1 MPFPFPFRTGRTR
14 FAVAAALTLSL
25 TALAGCSDSGGGGGG
40 SSSAPATPPSL
51 VPATTAPPS
60 ASASSRPPAGGAVKV
75 SIKDFTFRPARQT
88 VAPGT
93 RITVTNDD
101 TTTHTM
107 TATKG
112 KAFDTGDIAP
122 GKSATFTA
130 PSKAGAYPYDCTIH
144 PFMTGTLTVK

>member
-1 MPFPFPFRTGRTR
+1 MPFPFRTGRTR
-14 FAVAAALTLSL
+14 FAVAAAALTLSL

-51 VPATTAPPS
+51 VPATTS
-60 ASASSRPPAGGAVKV
+60 PPAGGGVKV
-75 SIKDFTFRPARQT
+75 SIKDFKFRPAKQT
-88 VAPGT
+88 VAPGA

>member
-1 MPFPFPFRTGRTR
+1 MPFSFRTGRTR
-14 FAVAAALTLSL
+14 FAVAAAAIALSS
-25 TALAGCSDSGGGGGG
+25 TALAGCSDSDGGGGGD
-40 SSSAPATPPSL
+40 SSAPATPPSL
-51 VPATTAPPS
+51 IPPTTSQPS
-60 ASASSRPPAGGAVKV
+60 ASASSRPPAGGTKV
-75 SIKDFTFRPARQT
+75 SIKDFKFRPADPT

-93 RITVTNDD
+93 KVTVTNDD

-107 TATKG
+107 TAAKG
-112 KAFDTGDIAP
+112 KAFDTGDLAP

>member
-1 MPFPFPFRTGRTR
+1 MPLSLRTGRAR
-14 FAVAAALTLSL
+14 FVAAAALALSL

-40 SSSAPATPPSL
+40 SSSAPATPPSSPS
-51 VPATTAPPS
+51 PASSP
-60 ASASSRPPAGGAVKV
+60 ASSRPPAGGQVKV
-75 SIKDFTFRPARQT
+75 SIKDFTFRPADVT
-88 VAPGT
+88 VAPGAT
-93 RITVTNDD
+93 ITVTNDD

-112 KAFDTGDIAP
+112 KVFDTGDIAA

-130 PSKAGAYPYDCTIH
+130 PSKAGGYPYDCTIH

>member
-1 MPFPFPFRTGRTR
+1 MPFSFRTARAR
-14 FAVAAALTLSL
+14 FTVAAAAFSLCL
-25 TALAGCSDSGGGGGG
+25 TALAGCSDGGDGG
-40 SSSAPATPPSL
+40 SDNSSAPATPPS
-51 VPATTAPPS
+51 PS
-60 ASASSRPPAGGAVKV
+60 PSMSSPPAAGGGMKV
-75 SIKDFTFRPARQT
+75 GIKDFTFQPAEPT

-93 RITVTNDD
+93 KITVANNDS
-101 TTTHTM
+101 TTHTM

-130 PSKAGAYPYDCTIH
+130 PSKAGDYPYDCTIH

>member
-1 MPFPFPFRTGRTR
+1 MPFSFRTGRTR
-14 FAVAAALTLSL
+14 FAVATAALSVGL
-25 TALAGCSDSGGGGGG
+25 TALTGCSDSDGGGGG
-40 SSSAPATPPSL
+40 SSSAPATPP
-51 VPATTAPPS
+51 PS
-60 ASASSRPPAGGAVKV
+60 ASASAPPPSSPASSRPAAGQVKV
-75 SIKDFTFRPARQT
+75 SIKDFKFRPADLT
-88 VAPGT
+88 VAPGAK
-93 RITVTNDD
+93 ITVTNND

-130 PSKAGAYPYDCTIH
+130 PSKAGGYPYDCTIH

>member
-1 MPFPFPFRTGRTR
+1 MPFSFRSGRTR
-14 FAVAAALTLSL
+14 FAVATAAFSVCL
-25 TALAGCSDSGGGGGG
+25 TALTGCSDSGGGGGGGGG
-40 SSSAPATPPSL
+40 SSSAPATPPS
-51 VPATTAPPS
+51 PPS
-60 ASASSRPPAGGAVKV
+60 ASASPASSAPPAGQVKV
-75 SIKDFTFRPARQT
+75 SIKDFKFRPAALT
-88 VAPGT
+88 VAAGAK
-93 RITVTNDD
+93 ITVTNND

-130 PSKAGAYPYDCTIH
+130 PSKAGGYPYDCTIH

>member
-1 MPFPFPFRTGRTR
+1 MPFSFRTGRTR
-14 FAVAAALTLSL
+14 FAVTAAAFSVCL
-25 TALAGCSDSGGGGGG
+25 TALTGCSDSGGGGGG

-51 VPATTAPPS
+51 SSPS
-60 ASASSRPPAGGAVKV
+60 SSPSSSSASSRPPAGQVKV
-75 SIKDFTFRPARQT
+75 SIKDFKFRPADLT
-88 VAPGT
+88 VAPGAK
-93 RITVTNDD
+93 ITVTNND

-130 PSKAGAYPYDCTIH
+130 PSKAGGYPYDCTIH

>member
-1 MPFPFPFRTGRTR
+1 MPLSSPFRTGRTR
-14 FAVAAALTLSL
+14 FAVAAAAFFLSL
-25 TALAGCSDSGGGGGG
+25 TALAGCSDSDGGGGG
-40 SSSAPATPPSL
+40 SSSSAPAT
-51 VPATTAPPS
+51 
-60 ASASSRPPAGGAVKV
+60 SRPPAGGGTKV
-75 SIKDFTFRPARQT
+75 SIKDFKFRPADPT
-88 VAPGT
+88 VAPGA

>member
-1 MPFPFPFRTGRTR
+1 MPFSFRTGRAR
-14 FAVAAALTLSL
+14 FAVAAAAIALSS

-51 VPATTAPPS
+51 IPPTASSPS
-60 ASASSRPPAGGAVKV
+60 ASASSRPPAGGGTKV
-75 SIKDFTFRPARQT
+75 SIKNFKFLPAAPT

-93 RITVTNDD
+93 KITVTNDD

>member
-1 MPFPFPFRTGRTR
+1 M
-14 FAVAAALTLSL
+14 
-25 TALAGCSDSGGGGGG
+25 
-40 SSSAPATPPSL
+40 
-51 VPATTAPPS
+51 
-60 ASASSRPPAGGAVKV
+60 
-75 SIKDFTFRPARQT
+75 SIKDFKFRPADLT
-88 VAPGT
+88 VAPGAK
-93 RITVTNDD
+93 ITVTNND

-130 PSKAGAYPYDCTIH
+130 PSKAGGYPYDCTIH

>member
-1 MPFPFPFRTGRTR
+1 MPFSFRTGRTR
-14 FAVAAALTLSL
+14 FAVAAAAIALSS
-25 TALAGCSDSGGGGGG
+25 TALAGCSDSDGGGGGD
-40 SSSAPATPPSL
+40 SSAPATPPSL
-51 VPATTAPPS
+51 IPPTTSQPS
-60 ASASSRPPAGGAVKV
+60 ASASSRPPAGGTTV
-75 SIKDFTFRPARQT
+75 SIKDFKFRPADPT
-88 VAPGT
+88 VAPGAT
-93 RITVTNDD
+93 VTVTNDD